1 MSTGGRDSS
10 KPDDVARRR
19 DDEHPVLPQTSSD
32 ERDVGWGDEHDGGRR
47 DDEWY
52 QRERPPH
59 HE

>member
-1 MSTGGRDSS
+1 VSDPEPRPSVPE
-10 KPDDVARRR
+10 PDD
-19 DDEHPVLPQTSSD
+19 EPVLPQTTDD
-32 ERDVGWGDEHDGGRR
+32 ERELGWGDEPGSGRR